1 MSSVKVVSKKKIL
14 RKVKDGKTSR
24 ARQVIKFL
32 NESVDYFDMEEIF
45 GAQKSSRRKKTPRA
59 KEAA

>member
-32 NESVDYFDMEEIF
+32 NESVDYFDIEVMF
-45 GAQKSSRRKKTPRA
+45 GAQKRSRYKKTPRA